1 MIFERAG
8 AHLRRNVVAY
18 AALLIAMSLVVT
30 GTAWAPT
37 AIERNSIGTR
47 QLEPGAVHSSDI
59 GVGAVRMKH
68 LGFPLTTKGMTIP
81 QMAVADGASQ
91 TFQGPTVQGDA
102 KKGAEPH
109 LLLMSSIQVT
119 NPNTSG
125 PPRGAAHVTFSWGVR
140 GVEVQQFAAD
150 IPDGQ
155 TQTVPGLADVAAV
168 SGFQE
173 VDSRVQSQGAD
184 VTVDGGTI
192 NVAVLPA
199 VQ

>member
-59 GVGAVRMKH
+59 GVGAVRVKH
-68 LGFPLTTKGMTIP
+68 LGFPLTSKGMTIP

-91 TFQGPTVQGDA
+91 TFQGPSVDGTT
-102 KKGAEPH
+102 KEGAEPH
-109 LLLMSSIQVT
+109 LFIMGTVQMT

-125 PPRGAAHVTFSWGVR
+125 PPRGAAAVTYSWGVR
-140 GVEVQQFAAD
+140 GQNVGQFEVDIAD
-150 IPDGQ
+150 GE
-155 TQTVPGLADVAAV
+155 TQSVPAMVDVAAV
-168 SGFQE
+168 SGFQDVDLE
-173 VDSRVQSQGAD
+173 VRSQGAD
-184 VTVDGGTI
+184 ITVDGGTI

>member
-1 MIFERAG
+1 MIRKRAG
-8 AHLRRNVVAY
+8 GHLRRNLIAY
-18 AALLIAMSLVVT
+18 AALSIAVFVAVT

-37 AIERNSIGTR
+37 AVERNSIGTR
-47 QLEPGAVHSSDI
+47 QLEPGAVHASDI
-59 GVGAVRMKH
+59 AADAVQVKH
-68 LGFPLTTKGMTIP
+68 IGFPLTSKGMTIP

-91 TFQGPTVQGDA
+91 TFQGPSLEGAV
-102 KKGAEPH
+102 KGPQPH
-109 LLLMSSIQVT
+109 LFIMGSIQTT

-125 PPRGAAHVTFSWGVR
+125 PPRGAAAVTYSWGVR
-140 GVEVQQFAAD
+140 GQNVGQFEAD
-150 IPDGQ
+150 IADGE
-155 TQTVPGLADVAAV
+155 TQTVPAMVDIAAL

-173 VDSRVQSQGAD
+173 VNLEVRSQGAD